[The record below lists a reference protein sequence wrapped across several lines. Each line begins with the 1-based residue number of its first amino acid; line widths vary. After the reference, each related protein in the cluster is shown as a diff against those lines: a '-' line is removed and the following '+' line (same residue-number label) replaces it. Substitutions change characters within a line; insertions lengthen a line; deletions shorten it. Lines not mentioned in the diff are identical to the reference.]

1 MRRWRATTCTS
12 ANRGKQWS
20 KACHW
25 KNESARGGHIECERA
40 MKRDAATHQTHD
52 VAIHGLTI
60 EMLIALLFR
69 VRSSASLATGLTTH
83 ASAVQ
88 ASLSAWVLY
97 SVHAGCK
104 PAAWRIDT
112 ARIKAYS
119 SSTRGPYNM
128 TYDARCTMHGTT
140 RGLRLTENNVQD
152 VDPASLP
159 NGFWPVHTVTVPH
172 ARWCYS

>member
-1 MRRWRATTCTS
+1 M
-12 ANRGKQWS
+12 KVL
-20 KACHW
+20 
-25 KNESARGGHIECERA
+25 EEDIECERA
-40 MKRDAATHQTHD
+40 MRRDAATHQTHD

-60 EMLIALLFR
+60 EMLITLLFR
-69 VRSSASLATGLTTH
+69 VRSSVSLATGLTTH
-83 ASAVQ
+83 ASAVE

-128 TYDARCTMHGTT
+128 TYDARCT
-140 RGLRLTENNVQD
+140 GLREDYDWQTTMCKMSIRQVYQMVFGLCTLLLLRTRD
-152 VDPASLP
+152 A
-159 NGFWPVHTVTVPH
+159 VTRDRNEPYDL
-172 ARWCYS
+172 AAISKLALAGQS

>member
-1 MRRWRATTCTS
+1 MQVQTVENNGRKHVTGRM
-12 ANRGKQWS
+12 KVLE
-20 KACHW
+20 KD
-25 KNESARGGHIECERA
+25 IECERA
-40 MKRDAATHQTHD
+40 MRRDAATHQTHD

-60 EMLIALLFR
+60 EMLITLLFR
-69 VRSSASLATGLTTH
+69 VRSSVSLATGLTTH
-83 ASAVQ
+83 ASAVE

-128 TYDARCTMHGTT
+128 TYDARCT
-140 RGLRLTENNVQD
+140 GLRED
-152 VDPASLP
+152 YD
-159 NGFWPVHTVTVPH
+159 
-172 ARWCYS
+172 